1 MDSNLCRLSAETKTQ
16 SNGEEPTS
24 AVQTHYFP
32 FAVSCAA
39 EDLQSALP
47 AATPASIGKS
57 TIRIQICQNVAH
69 KAPESAPAPK
79 LRETQEV
86 TKITV
91 KSTPYLSTPTPSE
104 PCVKT
109 TPSGNPISIKL
120 MLAPFESSSLCEDS
134 EASLEEPL

>member
-16 SNGEEPTS
+16 SNGEEPTA
-24 AVQTHYFP
+24 AVQTHNSP

-39 EDLQSALP
+39 QDLKSVFPVANP
-47 AATPASIGKS
+47 ATIGKS

-69 KAPESAPAPK
+69 KAPETTPAPK
-79 LRETQEV
+79 SRETQEV

-91 KSTPYLSTPTPSE
+91 KSTPYPSTTTTTEACFKTNPSA
-104 PCVKT
+104 
-109 TPSGNPISIKL
+109 NPISIKL
-120 MLAPFESSSLCEDS
+120 MLAPIESSSLCEDS